1 MFNYIIINNM
11 DKTQILSAFNDH
23 FMQFVQD
30 IQLVFPDNSDI
41 ATVSAALGKLR
52 KANPRLLIMSF
63 KEHVVSGYRMEIEKG
78 DINFFINNDYQKDL
92 NNIGVGSSNQILEKI
107 DCLRGPVR
115 DMNPNEQEKVI
126 KYMQNLLKL
135 SDMYL

>member
-1 MFNYIIINNM
+1 MIYYNIINKM

-41 ATVSAALGKLR
+41 AAVSLALGKLR

-63 KEHVVSGYRMEIEKG
+63 KEHVVSGYRKEIEKG
-78 DINFFINNDYQKDL
+78 DINFFINNDYQNDL
-92 NNIGVGSSNQILEKI
+92 NNIGLGSSNQILEKI

-115 DMNPNEQEKVI
+115 DMNKNEQEKVI

>member
-1 MFNYIIINNM
+1 M
-11 DKTQILSAFNDH
+11 DKTQLLSAFNDH

-30 IQLVFPDNSDI
+30 IQLAFPDNSDI
-41 ATVSAALGKLR
+41 ATVNIALGKLR

-63 KEHVVSGYRMEIEKG
+63 KEHVVSGYRNEIEKG
-78 DINFFINNDYQKDL
+78 DINFFINNDYQNDL
-92 NNIGVGSSNQILEKI
+92 NKIGVGSSNQILEKI

-115 DMNPNEQEKVI
+115 DMNENEQAKVI

-135 SDMYL
+135 SDMYM

>member
-1 MFNYIIINNM
+1 M

-41 ATVSAALGKLR
+41 AAVSLALGKLR
-52 KANPRLLIMSF
+52 KANPRLLIISF
-63 KEHVVSGYRMEIEKG
+63 KEHVVSGYRTEIEKG

-92 NNIGVGSSNQILEKI
+92 NNIGVGTSNQILEKI

-115 DMNPNEQEKVI
+115 EMNKSEQDKVM

>member
-1 MFNYIIINNM
+1 M
-11 DKTQILSAFNDH
+11 DKSQLLSAFNDH

-41 ATVSAALGKLR
+41 ATVSLALGKLR

-63 KEHVVSGYRMEIEKG
+63 KEHVVSGYRTEIEKG

-115 DMNPNEQEKVI
+115 EMNKSEQDKVM

>member
-1 MFNYIIINNM
+1 M

-126 KYMQNLLKL
+126 KYIQNLLKL
-135 SDMYL
+135 SDKYL

>member
-1 MFNYIIINNM
+1 M

-41 ATVSAALGKLR
+41 ATVCLALGKLR

-78 DINFFINNDYQKDL
+78 DINFFINNDYQNDL

-115 DMNPNEQEKVI
+115 DMSQNEQAKVI

-135 SDMYL
+135 SDMYF

>member
-1 MFNYIIINNM
+1 M
-11 DKTQILSAFNDH
+11 DKTQLLSAFNDH

-30 IQLVFPDNSDI
+30 VQLVFPDNSDI
-41 ATVSAALGKLR
+41 ATVSLALGKLR

-63 KEHVVSGYRMEIEKG
+63 KEHVVSGYRTEIEKG

-92 NNIGVGSSNQILEKI
+92 NNIGVGTSNQILEKI

-115 DMNPNEQEKVI
+115 EMNKSEQDKVM

-135 SDMYL
+135 SDLYL

>member
-1 MFNYIIINNM
+1 M

-23 FMQFVQD
+23 FMQFVED

-41 ATVSAALGKLR
+41 AAVSLALGKLR

-78 DINFFINNDYQKDL
+78 DINFFINNDYQNDL

-115 DMNPNEQEKVI
+115 DMNSNEQAKVI

-135 SDMYL
+135 SDMYI

>member
-1 MFNYIIINNM
+1 M
-11 DKTQILSAFNDH
+11 DKSQLLSAFNDH

-30 IQLVFPDNSDI
+30 VQLVFPDNSDI
-41 ATVSAALGKLR
+41 ATVSLALGKLR

-63 KEHVVSGYRMEIEKG
+63 KEHVVSGYRTEIEKG

-115 DMNPNEQEKVI
+115 EMNKSEQDKVM

-135 SDMYL
+135 SD

>member
-1 MFNYIIINNM
+1 MY
-11 DKTQILSAFNDH
+11 KSQLLSAFNDH
-23 FMQFVQD
+23 FMQFVED

-41 ATVSAALGKLR
+41 ATVSLALGKLR

-63 KEHVVSGYRMEIEKG
+63 KEHVVSGYRKEIEKG

-115 DMNPNEQEKVI
+115 EMNKSDQDKVI

>member
-1 MFNYIIINNM
+1 M

-41 ATVSAALGKLR
+41 ATVSLALGKLR

-63 KEHVVSGYRMEIEKG
+63 KEHVVSGYRKEIEKG

-115 DMNPNEQEKVI
+115 DMNKSEQDKVI

-135 SDMYL
+135 SDLYN

>member
-1 MFNYIIINNM
+1 M

-41 ATVSAALGKLR
+41 AAVSLALGKLR

-63 KEHVVSGYRMEIEKG
+63 KEHVVSGYRKEIEKG

-115 DMNPNEQEKVI
+115 DMNQNEQEKVI

>member
-1 MFNYIIINNM
+1 M

-30 IQLVFPDNSDI
+30 IQLVFPENSDI
-41 ATVSAALGKLR
+41 ATVSLALGKLR

-63 KEHVVSGYRMEIEKG
+63 KEHVVSGYRKEIEEG
-78 DINFFINNDYQKDL
+78 DINFFINNDYQNDL

-107 DCLRGPVR
+107 DCLREPVR
-115 DMNPNEQEKVI
+115 DMNTNDQAKVI

-135 SDMYL
+135 SDMYM

>member
-1 MFNYIIINNM
+1 M

-92 NNIGVGSSNQILEKI
+92 KNIGVGSSNQILEKI

>member
-1 MFNYIIINNM
+1 M

-41 ATVSAALGKLR
+41 ATVCLALGKLR
-52 KANPRLLIMSF
+52 KVNPRLLIMSF
-63 KEHVVSGYRMEIEKG
+63 REHVVSKYRIEIEKG
-78 DINFFINNDYQKDL
+78 DINFFINNDYQNDL
-92 NNIGVGSSNQILEKI
+92 NNIGVGSSSNQILEKI

-115 DMNPNEQEKVI
+115 DMNKNDQEKVI

>member
-1 MFNYIIINNM
+1 MFYYIIINNM
-11 DKTQILSAFNDH
+11 DKAQILSAFNDH

-41 ATVSAALGKLR
+41 ATVSLALGKLR

-115 DMNPNEQEKVI
+115 DMNKDEQEKVI

-135 SDMYL
+135 SDMYM

>member
-1 MFNYIIINNM
+1 M

-41 ATVSAALGKLR
+41 ATVSLALGKLR

-92 NNIGVGSSNQILEKI
+92 NNIGVSSSNQILEKI

-115 DMNPNEQEKVI
+115 DMNKGEQEKVI

>member
-1 MFNYIIINNM
+1 M
-11 DKTQILSAFNDH
+11 DKTQLLSAFNDH

-30 IQLVFPDNSDI
+30 VQLVFPDNSDI
-41 ATVSAALGKLR
+41 ATVSLALGKLR

-63 KEHVVSGYRMEIEKG
+63 KEHVVSGYRTEIEKG

-115 DMNPNEQEKVI
+115 EMNKSEQDKVM

>member
-1 MFNYIIINNM
+1 M
-11 DKTQILSAFNDH
+11 DKTQILTAFNDH

-41 ATVSAALGKLR
+41 AAVSIALSKLR

-63 KEHVVSGYRMEIEKG
+63 KEHVVSSYRKEIEKG
-78 DINFFINNDYQKDL
+78 DINFFITNDYQNDL
-92 NNIGVGSSNQILEKI
+92 NNIGVNSSNQILEKI

-115 DMNPNEQEKVI
+115 DMNANDQAKVI
-126 KYMQNLLKL
+126 KYLQNLLKL

>member
-1 MFNYIIINNM
+1 M
-11 DKTQILSAFNDH
+11 DKSQILSAFNDH

-41 ATVSAALGKLR
+41 ATVSLALGKLR

-63 KEHVVSGYRMEIEKG
+63 KEHVVSGYRKEIEKG
-78 DINFFINNDYQKDL
+78 DINFFINNDYQNDL

-115 DMNPNEQEKVI
+115 EMNKSDQDKVI

-135 SDMYL
+135 SDLYL

>member
-1 MFNYIIINNM
+1 M
-11 DKTQILSAFNDH
+11 DKSQLLSAFNDH

-30 IQLVFPDNSDI
+30 VQLVFPDNSDI
-41 ATVSAALGKLR
+41 ATVSLALGKLR

-63 KEHVVSGYRMEIEKG
+63 KEHVVSGYRTEIEKG

-115 DMNPNEQEKVI
+115 EMNKSEQDKVM

-135 SDMYL
+135 SDLYL

>member
-1 MFNYIIINNM
+1 M
-11 DKTQILSAFNDH
+11 DKAQILSAFNDH

-41 ATVSAALGKLR
+41 ATVSLALGKLR

-115 DMNPNEQEKVI
+115 DMNKNEQEKVI

-135 SDMYL
+135 SDMYM